1 MKTQVMRDTENCRRG
16 TQRAAICEHSSTEHL
31 GVNKAVT
38 FLRCQRCDHVLVLH
52 EGRVAGE
59 LPRPALSQEAVMRM
73 ATGGE
78 PSAASG

>member
-38 FLRCQRCDHVLVLH
+38 FLRCQRCDQVLVLQ
-52 EGRVAGE
+52 GTRCWVI
-59 LPRPALSQEAVMRM
+59 PPADLHAD
-73 ATGGE
+73 G
-78 PSAASG
+78 